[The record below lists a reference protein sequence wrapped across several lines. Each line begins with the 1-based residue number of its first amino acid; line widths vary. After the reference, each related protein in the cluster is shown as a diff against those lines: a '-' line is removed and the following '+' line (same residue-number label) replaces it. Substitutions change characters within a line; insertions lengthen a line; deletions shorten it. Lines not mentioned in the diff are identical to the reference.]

1 MTRTVKTTTAT
12 DAPADIS
19 GIAANCAAPAK
30 TITDMASVSRAE
42 SPLPIA
48 VAPKA
53 TPKGIR
59 ASKTGTM
66 AFAPE
71 TNAALEDTVFG
82 SSLMVPSRTWAMLLG
97 RISSFN
103 RGFWSQLLPE

>member
-12 DAPADIS
+12 EAPAAIS
-19 GIAANCAAPAK
+19 WIAASCAAPAK
-30 TITDMASVSRAE
+30 TITDMASASRVE

-53 TPKGIR
+53 TAKGIK
-59 ASKTGTM
+59 ATKTGTM

-71 TNAALEDTVFG
+71 TNAAALEDAVLG
-82 SSLMVPSRTWAMLLG
+82 SSGIGPSRPRAMLLV
-97 RISSFN
+97 RISRS
-103 RGFWSQLLPE
+103 RLPE